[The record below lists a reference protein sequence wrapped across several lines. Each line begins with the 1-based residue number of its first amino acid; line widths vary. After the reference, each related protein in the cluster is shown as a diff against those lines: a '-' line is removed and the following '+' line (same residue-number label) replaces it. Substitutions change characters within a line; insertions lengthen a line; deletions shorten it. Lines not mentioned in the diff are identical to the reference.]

1 MSNQFKV
8 IQATVQKLENYKKDL
23 ISIKPAYEDSP
34 KDYYEMTGKISAIDT
49 CITILEFEI
58 KNIDEREKEADQ
70 VSENKNFSMGYTA
83 PRFHP

>member
-34 KDYYEMTGKISAIDT
+34 KGYYEMTGKISAIDT
-49 CITILEFEI
+49 CIAILEFEI
-58 KNIDEREKEADQ
+58 KNNRVNTVKI
-70 VSENKNFSMGYTA
+70 
-83 PRFHP
+83 